1 MDLVARPS
9 VVFDNCVKQGVHD
22 RLQSFQVMVGVDL
35 DIGVVEEGRAEYLGQ
50 RLVLVVH
57 HQFLVHHQVCLSVV
71 DDSPGFEGD
80 E

>member
-35 DIGVVEEGRAEYLGQ
+35 DIGIVEEGRAEYLGQ
-50 RLVLVVH
+50 RLILVVQ

-71 DDSPGFEGD
+71 DDSPCFEGD